1 VVDQHHVHSLETSL
15 DGVVHSLATSLEGV
29 SAEDV
34 NCRLADVQILT
45 GIAMYSECDRVC
57 TALPLN
63 TVNVVPSSP
72 VFDHLPDD
80 EIPF

>member
-1 VVDQHHVHSLETSL
+1 VQTRSHSEYKHHVHSLETSL

-45 GIAMYSECDRVC
+45 GIA
-57 TALPLN
+57 A
-63 TVNVVPSSP
+63 
-72 VFDHLPDD
+72 DD
-80 EIPF
+80 EILF

>member
-1 VVDQHHVHSLETSL
+1 VHSLETSL

-45 GIAMYSECDRVC
+45 GIA
-57 TALPLN
+57 A
-63 TVNVVPSSP
+63 
-72 VFDHLPDD
+72 DD
-80 EIPF
+80 EILF